1 MTHELLSAEELI
13 NLGRGLIDRVEA
25 DDTPVETLRERMVHG
40 GHVPLVSGLAH
51 HSLRL
56 GAVVL
61 NLYES
66 GLRLEAM
73 PLVRA
78 NYETALTTAWLSQSR
93 EAISAFAN
101 EDVRQRKALSASLA
115 KSASEVFQ
123 TSAPRIAHI
132 DEDELETIARPQ
144 AKSFEQLCATLTPGG
159 EDAYA
164 IYRAM
169 SASVHPSITVADHY
183 LEAVETDGGAILLI
197 HPEQPD
203 HLSWLHL
210 TVSSMVW
217 AMRALDHMDRSHTHR
232 SHLRSMARTL
242 GVAETLDLT
251 QQAKTAEAQAD
262 KERRRATWKKS
273 AKRKPGSSP
282 QP

>member
-1 MTHELLSAEELI
+1 LNADRLI
-13 NLGRGLIDRVEA
+13 SLGRSLIVRIEA
-25 DDTPVETLRERMVHG
+25 DATPVEAAVERVVNG

-61 NLYES
+61 DLYEN
-66 GLRLEAM
+66 GRRLEAM
-73 PLVRA
+73 PTIRA
-78 NYETALTTAWLSQSR
+78 LYETALTVAWLSQSR

-101 EDVRQRKALSASLA
+101 EDVRQRKALSKSLA
-115 KSASEVFQ
+115 ESSSEVFQ
-123 TSAPRIAHI
+123 SSAEKIAHL
-132 DEDELETIARPQ
+132 DQEEDDTIARPQ
-144 AKSFEQLCATLTPGG
+144 ATSLEQLCTALSPGG
-159 EDAYA
+159 KDAYS

-169 SASVHPSITVADHY
+169 SASVHPSITVADNY
-183 LEAVETDGGAILLI
+183 VDVTDIDGAVTLLK

-217 AMRALDHMDRSHTHR
+217 SMRALDHMDRRHTHR
-232 SHLRSMARTL
+232 SYLRSLARTL

-251 QQAKTAEAQAD
+251 EKARAAETRAAS
-262 KERRRATWKKS
+262 ERRRRSWRGPRRKKRGS
-273 AKRKPGSSP
+273 QRTPG
-282 QP
+282 